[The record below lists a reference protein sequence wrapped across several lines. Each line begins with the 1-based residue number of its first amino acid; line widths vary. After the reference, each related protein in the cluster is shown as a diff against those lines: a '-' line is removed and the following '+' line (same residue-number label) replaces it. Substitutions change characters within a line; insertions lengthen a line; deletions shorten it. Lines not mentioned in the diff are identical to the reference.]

1 MTLDT
6 LTSSIPD
13 QTSDLQDKSQG
24 SQAGQIDLV
33 TEVIPVAVAQDNINL
48 SYYVP
53 AAMPEVTTTTSSVK
67 NVTNETQKVA
77 NTTEAETPFTQT
89 PAIVWSSEN
98 QVIVIIIFAV
108 SKFVYIFFF

>member
-77 NTTEAETPFTQT
+77 LRQMWAMKPKENKQKF
-89 PAIVWSSEN
+89 SSKVLN
-98 QVIVIIIFAV
+98 
-108 SKFVYIFFF
+108 